1 MNIQRTIDRCILAVC
16 NDIWDNIEDNKY
28 GLYNGLYGKILVLI
42 YYNMYNGNNPNYS
55 LISRAIN
62 IGLGKIFHC
71 NSSSYSSGLA
81 GNMCMLYFLCKN
93 DIFKI
98 NMNHLNEVS
107 RNILIDEMRN
117 HIKQKYYDF
126 MHGGIGVALP
136 LLKWNVQQ
144 NRIYISEFID
154 FLYNYAEKDF
164 DNNIYKWE
172 SSLVFNTDI
181 KGYNLSISHGIS
193 SIIIFLSLSY
203 YLNIN
208 KHKIKKMINGAVNY
222 IISNELEMKNTAL
235 FPNMIFKDYNN
246 IIIKRRLAWCYGDLD
261 IAISLWHAGNALNNQ
276 IWKNKSLQIFR
287 SCIELVEEQDLL
299 TEFGI
304 CHGTSGIAMIFR
316 RIYLET
322 EELLFKSG
330 YELWFDKT
338 IKKINE
344 WAIGNR
350 ERSEKKDF
358 SLLTGLSGILLV
370 IMSIVYND
378 NQKWDSLFL
387 LS

>member
-1 MNIQRTIDRCILAVC
+1 
-16 NDIWDNIEDNKY
+16 
-28 GLYNGLYGKILVLI
+28 
-42 YYNMYNGNNPNYS
+42 
-55 LISRAIN
+55 
-62 IGLGKIFHC
+62 
-71 NSSSYSSGLA
+71 
-81 GNMCMLYFLCKN
+81 
-93 DIFKI
+93 
-98 NMNHLNEVS
+98 
-107 RNILIDEMRN
+107 
-117 HIKQKYYDF
+117 
-126 MHGGIGVALP
+126 
-136 LLKWNVQQ
+136 
-144 NRIYISEFID
+144 
-154 FLYNYAEKDF
+154 
-164 DNNIYKWE
+164 
-172 SSLVFNTDI
+172 
-181 KGYNLSISHGIS
+181 
-193 SIIIFLSLSY
+193 
-203 YLNIN
+203 
-208 KHKIKKMINGAVNY
+208 
-222 IISNELEMKNTAL
+222 MKNTAL

-344 WAIGNR
+344 WAIENR

>member
-1 MNIQRTIDRCILAVC
+1 
-16 NDIWDNIEDNKY
+16 
-28 GLYNGLYGKILVLI
+28 
-42 YYNMYNGNNPNYS
+42 
-55 LISRAIN
+55 
-62 IGLGKIFHC
+62 
-71 NSSSYSSGLA
+71 
-81 GNMCMLYFLCKN
+81 
-93 DIFKI
+93 
-98 NMNHLNEVS
+98 
-107 RNILIDEMRN
+107 
-117 HIKQKYYDF
+117 
-126 MHGGIGVALP
+126 
-136 LLKWNVQQ
+136 
-144 NRIYISEFID
+144 
-154 FLYNYAEKDF
+154 
-164 DNNIYKWE
+164 
-172 SSLVFNTDI
+172 
-181 KGYNLSISHGIS
+181 YNLSISHGIS

-344 WAIGNR
+344 WAIENR